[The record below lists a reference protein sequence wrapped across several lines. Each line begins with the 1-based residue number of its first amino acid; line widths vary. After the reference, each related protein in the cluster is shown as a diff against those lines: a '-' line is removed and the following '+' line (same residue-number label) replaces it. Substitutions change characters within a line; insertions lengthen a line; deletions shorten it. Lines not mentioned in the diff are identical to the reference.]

1 MNIPSKKEEKEI
13 IKTTSLLL
21 GLLCLGILGCQSTS
35 DKKVSAADPAPV
47 APSPTF
53 AKPLLVLQI
62 TVDQMRG
69 DFPMRYK
76 DRLGEGG
83 FRYLMEKVTH
93 YVNAHYQHA
102 DTETPIGHA
111 ALFTGT
117 YPAHNGI
124 VAGNWFD
131 ADKGRVIYNCEDDRY
146 PMIGQKPATGKGRAP
161 TNLLSSTIG
170 DELMISNNSQS
181 RMFSVS
187 IKDRGAIL
195 PGGHTG
201 KAFWYSS
208 SDGSF
213 TSSTYYY
220 KTYPDW
226 VKQWNAKKLADKY
239 KDTSWELLHDI
250 STYVFGKDD
259 DRPFEVDFYGLGTT
273 FPHPVKG
280 DSKYFYGSLVATPFG
295 DELTADFAKTLIKEE
310 KLGQGKQTDFMAI
323 SFSVTDYIGHVFG
336 PSSLEAE
343 DNVLRVDRLLA
354 DLFRFIDEQV
364 GLDNTLIIVSADH
377 GMCEAPEYL
386 KSLGFEVDR
395 LTSETIVK
403 GTVQNALKARLGVPK
418 GVIRLYQHPYV
429 YLNEE
434 EIKKTKYSVAEIEA
448 VVAEE
453 IIKIPG
459 LIGAVTRT
467 DLLKGSFAPTPIN
480 MKILNNF
487 HRKRSGHVH
496 VIADQFWFFAYA
508 METTLDIAAIHASPW
523 TYDSYVP
530 LFFAGNNVPAQQ
542 IARPVTPYDIAAT
555 IAVRLG
561 IKPPSGSVG
570 IPLVE
575 VLREG
580 K

>member
-1 MNIPSKKEEKEI
+1 
-13 IKTTSLLL
+13 
-21 GLLCLGILGCQSTS
+21 
-35 DKKVSAADPAPV
+35 
-47 APSPTF
+47 
-53 AKPLLVLQI
+53 
-62 TVDQMRG
+62 
-69 DFPMRYK
+69 
-76 DRLGEGG
+76 
-83 FRYLMEKVTH
+83 
-93 YVNAHYQHA
+93 
-102 DTETPIGHA
+102 
-111 ALFTGT
+111 
-117 YPAHNGI
+117 
-124 VAGNWFD
+124 
-131 ADKGRVIYNCEDDRY
+131 
-146 PMIGQKPATGKGRAP
+146 
-161 TNLLSSTIG
+161 
-170 DELMISNNSQS
+170 
-181 RMFSVS
+181 MFSVS

-201 KAFWYSS
+201 KAFWYSK

-220 KTYPDW
+220 QEHPGW

-239 KDTSWELLHDI
+239 KDTSWELLHDV

-259 DRPFEVDFYGLGTT
+259 DRPFEIDLFGLGTT

-310 KLGQGKQTDFMAI
+310 KLGLGKNTDFMAI

-364 GLDNTLIIVSADH
+364 GLDRTLIIVSADH

-386 KSLGFEVDR
+386 QTLGFEVGR

-403 GTVQNALKARLGVPK
+403 GTIRNALKARLGVPE
-418 GVIRLYQHPYV
+418 GVIRLYEHPYV

-434 EIKKTKYSVAEIEA
+434 EIQKTKYSIAEVEA
-448 VVAEE
+448 AVAEE

-459 LIGAVTRT
+459 MIGAVTRT
-467 DLLKGSFAPTPIN
+467 DLLKGSFAPTPVN

-487 HRKRSGHVH
+487 HRKRSGHIH
-496 VIADQFWFFAYA
+496 VIAEQFWFFYYA
-508 METTLDIAAIHASPW
+508 METTPEIAAIHASPW

-555 IAVRLG
+555 IAVRLE

-570 IPLVE
+570 TPLVE
-575 VLREG
+575 VLKG

>member
-1 MNIPSKKEEKEI
+1 MKARPLAVVMI
-13 IKTTSLLL
+13 LLVAL
-21 GLLCLGILGCQSTS
+21 VFS
-35 DKKVSAADPAPV
+35 VSAV
-47 APSPTF
+47 AGTAHGRP
-53 AKPLLVLQI
+53 KLVLQI
-62 TVDQMRG
+62 TIDQMRG
-69 DFPMRYK
+69 DFPMRYE

-83 FRYLMEKVTH
+83 FRYLMEEGTH

-131 ADKGRVIYNCEDDRY
+131 MDKGRVIYNCEDDRY
-146 PMIGQKPATGKGRAP
+146 PMIGKEPAQGKGRAP

-170 DELMISNNSQS
+170 DELVISNNSRS
-181 RMFSVS
+181 RVFSVS

-201 KAFWYSS
+201 KAFWYSK

-220 KTYPDW
+220 EEHPDW
-226 VKQWNAKKLADKY
+226 VEEWNARKLADEY
-239 KDTSWELLHDI
+239 RSTSWELLHDA
-250 STYVFGKDD
+250 STYVFGEDD
-259 DRPFEVDFYGLGTT
+259 DRPFEVDFMGLGTT
-273 FPHPVKG
+273 FPHAMIG
-280 DSKYFYGSLVATPFG
+280 DSKYFYASLIATPFG
-295 DELTADFAKTLIKEE
+295 DELTADFAKTLITAE
-310 KLGQGKQTDFMAI
+310 KLGQGKHTDFMAV

-354 DLFRFIDEQV
+354 DLFQFIDEQV
-364 GLDNTLIIVSADH
+364 GLDQTLIIVSADH
-377 GMCEAPEYL
+377 GMCEAPEFMQG
-386 KSLGFEVDR
+386 LGFEVGR

-403 GTVQNALKARLGVPK
+403 GTLKNALEDRLGVP
-418 GVIRLYQHPYV
+418 GEVVRLYEHPYV

-434 EIKKTKYSVAEIEA
+434 EIEKTEYSVAEVEA
-448 VVAEE
+448 AVAEA
-453 IIKIPG
+453 IIRIPG
-459 LIGAVTRT
+459 MIGAVTRT
-467 DLLKGSFAPTPIN
+467 DLLKGSFAPTAVN
-480 MKILNNF
+480 MTILNNF
-487 HRKRSGHVH
+487 HPKRSGHVH
-496 VIADQFWFFAYA
+496 VIADQFWYFYYE
-508 METTLDIAAIHASPW
+508 MDTTTEIAAIHCSPW
-523 TYDSYVP
+523 TYDRYVP
-530 LFFAGNNVPAQQ
+530 LFFAGHGIPAQR

-555 IAVRLG
+555 IATCLE

-570 IPLVE
+570 VPLVE
-575 VLREG
+575 VLGG

>member
-1 MNIPSKKEEKEI
+1 MN
-13 IKTTSLLL
+13 TTSILKRTLQALLIA
-21 GLLCLGILGCQSTS
+21 GISVFALAQVHAENPS
-35 DKKVSAADPAPV
+35 PV

-53 AKPLLVLQI
+53 EKPRLVLQI

-83 FRYLMEKVTH
+83 FRYLMEKGTH
-93 YVNAHYQHA
+93 YINAHFQHA

-131 ADKGRVIYNCEDDRY
+131 EDKGRVIYNCEDDRY
-146 PMIGQKPATGKGRAP
+146 PMIGKEPAKGEGRAP

-170 DELMISNNSQS
+170 DELVISNNGQS

-201 KAFWYSS
+201 KAFWYSK

-220 KTYPDW
+220 QEHPDW
-226 VKQWNAKKLADKY
+226 VTQWNARKLADKY
-239 KDTSWELLHDI
+239 KDTSWELLHDV

-259 DRPFEVDFYGLGTT
+259 DRPFEVDLFGLGTT

-280 DSKYFYGSLVATPFG
+280 DSKYFYASLIATPFG

-310 KLGQGKQTDFMAI
+310 KLGLGKSTDFMAI

-364 GLDNTLIIVSADH
+364 GLDQTLIIVSADH
-377 GMCEAPEYL
+377 GMCEAPEHL
-386 KSLGFEVDR
+386 QNLGFEVGR

-403 GTVQNALKARLGVPK
+403 GTVQTALQARLGVPA
-418 GVIRLYQHPYV
+418 GVIRLYEHPYV

-434 EIKKTKYSVAEIEA
+434 EIQKTKYSIAEIETA
-448 VVAEE
+448 VAEE

-508 METTLDIAAIHASPW
+508 METTLEIAAIHASPW

-530 LFFAGNNVPAQQ
+530 LFFAGNNMPAQQ

-555 IAVRLG
+555 IAVRLE

-575 VLREG
+575 VLKG

>member
-1 MNIPSKKEEKEI
+1 MKVK
-13 IKTTSLLL
+13 LLL
-21 GLLCLGILGCQSTS
+21 TS
-35 DKKVSAADPAPV
+35 MLFFLAFSFSSDAVAQTTHKKPKFVV
-47 APSPTF
+47 
-53 AKPLLVLQI
+53 QI
-62 TVDQMRG
+62 TIDQMRG

-83 FRYLMEKVTH
+83 FRYLMEKGTH
-93 YVNAHYQHA
+93 YTNAHFQHA

-117 YPAHNGI
+117 TPAYNGI
-124 VAGNWFD
+124 VAGNWYD
-131 ADKGRVIYNCEDDRY
+131 TDKGRVIYNCEDDRY
-146 PMIGQKPATGKGRAP
+146 PMIGKTPVKGKGRAP

-170 DELMISNNSQS
+170 DELVISNNGQS

-201 KAFWYSS
+201 KAFWYSK

-213 TSSTYYY
+213 ASSTYYY
-220 KTYPDW
+220 KEYPGW

-259 DRPFEVDFYGLGTT
+259 DRPFEVDMFGLGTT

-280 DSKYFYGSLVATPFG
+280 DSKYFYASLIATPFG
-295 DELTADFAKTLIKEE
+295 DELTADFAKTLIKAE
-310 KLGQGKQTDFMAI
+310 KLGQGKHTAFMAI

-343 DNVLRVDRLLA
+343 DHVLRVDRLLA
-354 DLFRFIDEQV
+354 DLFQFIDDKV
-364 GLDNTLIIVSADH
+364 GLDQTLIIVSADH
-377 GMCEAPEYL
+377 GMCEAPEYMQ
-386 KSLGFEVDR
+386 SLGFEVGR

-403 GTVQNALKARLGVPK
+403 GTIKNAR
-418 GVIRLYQHPYV
+418 
-429 YLNEE
+429 
-434 EIKKTKYSVAEIEA
+434 
-448 VVAEE
+448 
-453 IIKIPG
+453 
-459 LIGAVTRT
+459 
-467 DLLKGSFAPTPIN
+467 SFAPTPVN

-487 HRKRSGHVH
+487 HPKRSGHVH
-496 VIADQFWFFAYA
+496 VIADQFWYFYYQ
-508 METTLDIAAIHASPW
+508 METTTKIAAIHCSPW
-523 TYDSYVP
+523 TYDTYVP
-530 LFFAGNNVPAQQ
+530 LFFAGHGIPAQR
-542 IARPVTPYDIAAT
+542 IVRPVTPYDIAAT
-555 IAVRLG
+555 IATCLE

-575 VLREG
+575 VLKG
-580 K
+580 SK

>member
-1 MNIPSKKEEKEI
+1 MN
-13 IKTTSLLL
+13 TTSILKRTLQALLII
-21 GLLCLGILGCQSTS
+21 GISVFALAQVHAENPS
-35 DKKVSAADPAPV
+35 PV
-47 APSPTF
+47 APSPTLE
-53 AKPLLVLQI
+53 KPRLVLQI

-83 FRYLMEKVTH
+83 FRYLLEKGTH
-93 YVNAHYQHA
+93 YINAHYQHA

-131 ADKGRVIYNCEDDRY
+131 KDKGRVIYNCEDDRY
-146 PMIGQKPATGKGRAP
+146 PMIGKEPAKGEGRAP
-161 TNLLSSTIG
+161 SNLLSSTIG
-170 DELMISNNSQS
+170 DELVISNNGQS

-187 IKDRGAIL
+187 IKDRGAVL

-201 KAFWYSS
+201 KAFWYSK

-220 KTYPDW
+220 QEHPDW
-226 VKQWNAKKLADKY
+226 VTQWNAKKLADKY
-239 KDTSWELLHDI
+239 KDTSWELLHDV

-259 DRPFEVDFYGLGTT
+259 DRPFEVDLFGLGTT

-280 DSKYFYGSLVATPFG
+280 DSEYFYASLIATPFG

-310 KLGQGKQTDFMAI
+310 KLGLGKNTDFMAI
-323 SFSVTDYIGHVFG
+323 SFSVTDYIGHLFG

-364 GLDNTLIIVSADH
+364 GLDQTLIIVSADH
-377 GMCEAPEYL
+377 GMCEAPEHL
-386 KSLGFEVDR
+386 QSLGFEVGR

-403 GTVQNALKARLGVPK
+403 GTIRNALEARLGVPED
-418 GVIRLYQHPYV
+418 VIRLYEHPYV

-434 EIKKTKYSVAEIEA
+434 EIQKTKYSVAEIET

-453 IIKIPG
+453 IIKIRG
-459 LIGAVTRT
+459 IIGAVTRT

-480 MKILNNF
+480 TKILNNF
-487 HRKRSGHVH
+487 HLKRSGHVH

-508 METTLDIAAIHASPW
+508 MDTTPEIAAIHASPW

-530 LFFAGNNVPAQQ
+530 IFFAGNNMPAQQ

-555 IAVRLG
+555 IAVRLE

-575 VLREG
+575 VLKG

>member
-1 MNIPSKKEEKEI
+1 MNTQTTRIILTLALAGIALPAVAQNAASAETEKPKLI
-13 IKTTSLLL
+13 
-21 GLLCLGILGCQSTS
+21 
-35 DKKVSAADPAPV
+35 
-47 APSPTF
+47 
-53 AKPLLVLQI
+53 LQI

-83 FRYLMEKVTH
+83 FRYLMEKGTH
-93 YVNAHYQHA
+93 YINAHFQHA

-131 ADKGRVIYNCEDDRY
+131 EDKARVIYNCEDDRY
-146 PMIGQKPATGKGRAP
+146 PMIGKEPAKGEGRAP

-170 DELMISNNSQS
+170 DEMVISNNGQS

-195 PGGHTG
+195 PGGHAG
-201 KAFWYSS
+201 KAFWYSK

-220 KTYPDW
+220 QDHPGW
-226 VKQWNAKKLADKY
+226 VTQWNAKKLADKY
-239 KDTSWELLHDI
+239 KDTSWDLLHDA

-259 DRPFEVDFYGLGTT
+259 DRPFEVDLFGLGTT

-280 DSKYFYGSLVATPFG
+280 DSKYFYASLIATPFG

-310 KLGQGKQTDFMAI
+310 KLGRGKNTDFMAI

-354 DLFRFIDEQV
+354 DLFQFIDEQV
-364 GLDNTLIIVSADH
+364 GLDQTLVIVSADH
-377 GMCEAPEYL
+377 GMCEAPEHL
-386 KSLGFEVDR
+386 QNLGFEVGR
-395 LTSETIVK
+395 LTSETTVK
-403 GTVQNALKARLGVPK
+403 GTIRNALQARLGVPED
-418 GVIRLYQHPYV
+418 VIRLYEHPYV

-434 EIKKTKYSVAEIEA
+434 EVQKTKYSIAEIETA
-448 VVAEE
+448 VAEE

-459 LIGAVTRT
+459 IIGAVTRT
-467 DLLKGSFAPTPIN
+467 DLLKGSFAPTLIN

-487 HRKRSGHVH
+487 HRKRSGHIH
-496 VIADQFWFFAYA
+496 VIADQSWFFAYA
-508 METTLDIAAIHASPW
+508 MDTTLDIAAIHASPW

-530 LFFAGNNVPAQQ
+530 IFFAGYKVPAQR
-542 IARPVTPYDIAAT
+542 IVRPVTPYDIAAT
-555 IAVRLG
+555 IATSLE

-570 IPLVE
+570 VPLVE
-575 VLREG
+575 VLKG